1 MNQLLSLAEVLIKFI
16 LDVEEGLFESV
27 KSRLVDLFDPKEHQ
41 EASEEFKAEA
51 VSLSYDPVDLV
62 WAHFELGL
70 PSLFQMRLQ
79 QSREHAIQ
87 V

>member
-1 MNQLLSLAEVLIKFI
+1 MDQLLSLAEVLIEFI
-16 LDVEEGLFESV
+16 LDVKEGLFESM
-27 KSRLVDLFDPKEHQ
+27 KSRLIDLFYPKEHQ

-51 VSLSYDPVDLV
+51 VSLSHDPVDLV
-62 WAHFELGL
+62 WAHFELRL
-70 PSLFQMRLQ
+70 SSLLQMRLQ

>member
-1 MNQLLSLAEVLIKFI
+1 MNHLLSLAEVLIKFS

-27 KSRLVDLFDPKEHQ
+27 ESRLVDLFDPEEHQ

-51 VSLSYDPVDLV
+51 VSLSHDPVDLV
-62 WAHFELGL
+62 WAHLELRL
-70 PSLFQMRLQ
+70 PSLFQMGLQ
-79 QSREHAIQ
+79 QCREHVVQ